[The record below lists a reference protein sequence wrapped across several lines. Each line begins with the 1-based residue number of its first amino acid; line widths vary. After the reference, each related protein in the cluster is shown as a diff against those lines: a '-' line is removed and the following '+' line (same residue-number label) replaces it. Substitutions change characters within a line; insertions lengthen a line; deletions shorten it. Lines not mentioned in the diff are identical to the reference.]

1 MDERQPAADRL
12 MRPLTDLRIS
22 VTDRCNFR
30 CVYCMPA
37 HIFGPDFAFLP
48 KEEILSCEEM
58 ARLVRLFAELGV
70 DKVRITGGEPLLRK
84 DLPLFVAMIR
94 QVPGIREIALT
105 TNGSLLAACAE
116 ELRRAGLDR
125 VSVSLDSL
133 DDERFGRI
141 NGRGF
146 PVRPVLEGIEKALE
160 AGLGVKVNMVVKRGA
175 NERDILPMARYFKAR
190 RIPLRFIEYM
200 DVGNTNGWVMDEV
213 VPSREILEAIS
224 AEMPLV
230 PAEPARYGEVAER
243 WRYADDGAEVGFI
256 SSVTRP
262 FCATCTRARLSAD
275 GRLYTCLF
283 AAAGTDLRTPLRN
296 GAPDEDMRRLIRDV
310 WQAREDRYSELRSEA
325 ARRQPKVEMSR
336 IGG

>member
-1 MDERQPAADRL
+1 MGERQPVADRL

-48 KEEILSCEEM
+48 KEEILSYEEM
-58 ARLVRLFAELGV
+58 ARVVRLFAELGV

-84 DLPLFVAMIR
+84 DLPRFVAMIR
-94 QVPGIREIALT
+94 QMPGIREIALT
-105 TNGSLLAACAE
+105 TNGSLLASCAE

-146 PVRPVLEGIEKALE
+146 PVRPVLEGIEKALA

-175 NERDILPMARYFKAR
+175 NDRDILPMARYFKER

-213 VPSREILEAIS
+213 VPSREVMETIA

-230 PAEPARYGEVAER
+230 PAEPGRYGEVAER
-243 WRYADDGAEVGFI
+243 WRYADDGTEVGFI

-283 AAAGTDLRTPLRN
+283 AAAGTDLRTPLRS
-296 GAPDEDMRRLIRDV
+296 GATDEQMRRLIRDV
-310 WQAREDRYSELRSEA
+310 WRAREDRYSELRSEA
-325 ARRQPKVEMSR
+325 ARHRPKVEMSR